1 MGPQCPTTWGPCS
14 PKQGTAKVIIMQT
27 FHRPRWNRVQE
38 LHLSWRRRN
47 GQVSSDPPPHSPPP
61 PLVNSSPTSAH
72 SNKGD
77 ELFFLVQSN
86 GDFKDCS
93 VFCFT
98 ETWLDPAIRD
108 PAVQPPGYTLFR
120 ADRSSDLSN
129 KSRRGECVCVC
140 VGGGGGGGGGKGR
153 LAFSSTKDGAS
164 TMRFSPPLVLQ
175 NLKLWLSDAD
185 PSARH
190 ASFPLLLLL
199 VSTYLP
205 RPTLEQQS
213 TTSLPASSR
222 LKTLTQI
229 AQ

>member
-1 MGPQCPTTWGPCS
+1 MGPQRPTTWGPCS

-27 FHRPRWNRVQE
+27 FHRPRWNSVQE
-38 LHLSWRRRN
+38 LHLSWRRYMATPCWA
-47 GQVSSDPPPHSPPP
+47 GALVKFHLTPLPPPA
-61 PLVNSSPTSAH
+61 LVNSSPTSAH

-98 ETWLDPAIRD
+98 ETWLDPSIPD

-140 VGGGGGGGGGKGR
+140 GGGGGGE

-164 TMRFSPPLVLQ
+164 TLRFSPPLVLQ

-213 TTSLPASSR
+213 TT
-222 LKTLTQI
+222 
-229 AQ
+229 